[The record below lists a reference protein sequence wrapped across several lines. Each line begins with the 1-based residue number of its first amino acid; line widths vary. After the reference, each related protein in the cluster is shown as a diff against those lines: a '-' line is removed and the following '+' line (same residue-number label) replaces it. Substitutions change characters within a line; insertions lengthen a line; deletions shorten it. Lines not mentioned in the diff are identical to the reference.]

1 MLITVFTCVFLFC
14 LVLCAVL
21 MLTFMSN
28 KDIYIPFRSVP
39 DFTVSPLPYYKYSV
53 LWALLPIEYLM
64 SVVAAVYMKIVYN
77 LRRSFKE

>member
-28 KDIYIPFRSVP
+28 KDIYI
-39 DFTVSPLPYYKYSV
+39 K
-53 LWALLPIEYLM
+53 
-64 SVVAAVYMKIVYN
+64 
-77 LRRSFKE
+77 